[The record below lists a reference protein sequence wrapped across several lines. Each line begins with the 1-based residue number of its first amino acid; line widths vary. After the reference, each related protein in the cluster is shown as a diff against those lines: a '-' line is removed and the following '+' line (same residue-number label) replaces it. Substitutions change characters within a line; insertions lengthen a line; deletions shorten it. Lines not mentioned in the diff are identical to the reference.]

1 MNTKIKIT
9 IISLILAATLCTG
22 CGPASDTDVTTVQT
36 LPVGAVVPADP
47 DETDKETKTPDKGSL
62 AGVDY
67 TIVKNGEN
75 GRGRLRGYRIDAL
88 EQDDSPIYIMI
99 YSGEKSTGGY
109 SIRITDVYEDSD
121 GNFFVKVEETEPD
134 PTSYVTEALTYPSC
148 MLKVNI
154 LPKKL
159 KVIDQNENEMEK
171 LNKGIVEEKA
181 GDADVEDDVETDV
194 ETDAETL
201 IAVIQDG
208 GGEIM
213 WKTYVYK
220 TSSGYKYRNVETKT
234 KSWGS
239 ANWKETDKDSGEV
252 SSKEE
257 IVSIAK
263 KFGSCGFVVFDGE
276 REASSVEDFLSRDI

>member
-9 IISLILAATLCTG
+9 IISLMLAATLCTG

-36 LPVGAVVPADP
+36 IPVGAVVP
-47 DETDKETKTPDKGSL
+47 TDKETKTPDKGSL

-67 TIVKNGEN
+67 TIVNNGEN
-75 GRGRLRGYRIDAL
+75 GRERLRGYRIDAL

-121 GNFFVKVEETEPD
+121 GYFTVKVEETEPD
-134 PTSYVTEALTYPSC
+134 PTSSVTEALTYPSC
-148 MLKVNI
+148 MLTVNI

-159 KVIDQNENEMEK
+159 KVIDQNGNEMEK
-171 LNKGIVEEKA
+171 LNKDIVEEKA
-181 GDADVEDDVETDV
+181 EDAAVADDVEA
-194 ETDAETL
+194 DAETL

-263 KFGSCGFVVFDGE
+263 KFGSSDLWSLTENV
-276 REASSVEDFLSRDI
+276 RRHLSRIFSAGISDLY